1 MPLLGRE
8 PAVGREDAEAL
19 GGLARAL
26 LGLGRVP
33 LPHSVRAVVGNN
45 LPVPAKGRGNPCKVL
60 TRSTAGLTGNR
71 FPQAKEI
78 VGKRRFPKIFQHL
91 SQPNTPLVHTV
102 VNGM

>member
-1 MPLLGRE
+1 MQCKNRAYLLQLHQEGDVVPLLGRE

-45 LPVPAKGRGNPCKVL
+45 LPVPAKGRGNPC
-60 TRSTAGLTGNR
+60 
-71 FPQAKEI
+71 
-78 VGKRRFPKIFQHL
+78 
-91 SQPNTPLVHTV
+91 
-102 VNGM
+102 